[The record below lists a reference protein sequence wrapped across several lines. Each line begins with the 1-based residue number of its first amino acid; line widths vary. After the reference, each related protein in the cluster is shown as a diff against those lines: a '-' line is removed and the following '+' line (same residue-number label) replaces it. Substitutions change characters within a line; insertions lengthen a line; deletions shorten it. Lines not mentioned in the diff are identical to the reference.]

1 MADLTLVDIVQQ
13 AYPALWHACHVEH
26 RTRGQPHSS
35 GLTDRESGVLAHI
48 GHEGAEPGPLAE
60 HLGIAK
66 STLSAHI
73 ARLEQLGLVRSE
85 VAPDDQ
91 RKRRLQLTDAGR
103 AALRHD
109 AVLDTERVQALLD
122 AIPEAERAAAVH
134 GLATLAAAARRL
146 NSPQRAAAP

>member
-1 MADLTLVDIVQQ
+1 MADLTHVDIVQQ

-26 RTRGQPHSS
+26 RTRGHPHNS

-73 ARLEQLGLVRSE
+73 ARLEQLGLVRSD
-85 VAPDDQ
+85 VAPEDQ
-91 RKRRLQLTDAGR
+91 RRRRLQLTDAGR

-109 AVLDTERVQALLD
+109 AVLNTERVQALLD
-122 AIPEAERAAAVH
+122 AIPEAERAAAVQ
-134 GLATLAAAARRL
+134 GLATLAAAARRIGA
-146 NSPQRAAAP
+146 PQRTSAP